1 MSEETYRNITCYVSG
16 LVGGE
21 PECDSGLILLMGVCI
36 FFGFIVYMWKR
47 KEVDV

>member
-21 PECDSGLILLMGVCI
+21 PECDSGLILLITVI
-36 FFGFIVYMWKR
+36 ILFGCVVYMWKR
-47 KEVDV
+47 KEEIK